1 MKSPNSE
8 SNFPMSNFENVS
20 PNENPVN
27 YSHETV
33 TEVEKEKFI
42 KNKVT
47 LPFSLSVHRL
57 FLKYYP

>member
-33 TEVEKEKFI
+33 TGWEK
-42 KNKVT
+42 KVYQSQW
-47 LPFSLSVHRL
+47 FL
-57 FLKYYP
+57 FVPLKIIKYYP